1 MEIDHRVEHGGQGI
15 RVVVDLVGEP
25 AEAGGP
31 GPMLLGGGDVTPPIG
46 GQGTGLGVQCR
57 RVEGWCAQ
65 GHDGNLLKVHE
76 ECQCGP
82 MDPVDAREGEG
93 T

>member
-1 MEIDHRVEHGGQGI
+1 
-15 RVVVDLVGEP
+15 
-25 AEAGGP
+25 
-31 GPMLLGGGDVTPPIG
+31 VTPPIG